1 MHQVVLLVVG
11 LVGAAYFSCVLAGN
25 EDHFNVVQMIEV
37 KGEVREQEGGERGRG
52 RRGKRMNELID

>member
-25 EDHFNVVQMIEV
+25 EDHFNVVQMIQV
-37 KGEVREQEGGERGRG
+37 KGEVREEKEGEAEGERG
-52 RRGKRMNELID
+52 